1 VAHDVPAEPFVYDW
15 FAAKSMDGSLPLG
28 PGITPAF
35 QVPDPQDLRL
45 RLWVN
50 GELQQDESTAD
61 MVCTAGPSA
70 TAPPGLDDGLRARI
84 ADQLAGRFK
93 GDIIGPDHPQ
103 YDAARQV
110 WNSMIDRSPGLIL
123 RCTSTAD
130 VVAAVNVARDNGLY
144 PSVRCGGHNVAG
156 KAMSDGGLTLDLSG
170 LREVTVD
177 AANKLVSVGGGS
189 RLGDVDA
196 AVASHGLIVPAGIM
210 SETGVAGLSLGGGI
224 GWFSRKHGH
233 LHAVRGLRGSVGTM
247 AAYSRSASKLGRVKA
262 QYDPGNLFRAN
273 YTIVPAPAG

>member
-144 PSVRCGGHNVAG
+144 PSVRCGGHNSAPTTP
-156 KAMSDGGLTLDLSG
+156 SFP
-170 LREVTVD
+170 RRP
-177 AANKLVSVGGGS
+177 ANARRRQNPPDWRPRQGGS
-189 RLGDVDA
+189 V
-196 AVASHGLIVPAGIM
+196 VPRARYQPIM
-210 SETGVAGLSLGGGI
+210 DQPGRGRGV
-224 GWFSRKHGH
+224 R
-233 LHAVRGLRGSVGTM
+233 RG
-247 AAYSRSASKLGRVKA
+247 
-262 QYDPGNLFRAN
+262 
-273 YTIVPAPAG
+273 